1 MSRKAIV
8 GMVLLAAMPAAG
20 QFKASGVPVRAKVEA
35 APVQSAPTLDSA
47 ALGRIAATTQL
58 TGDLQR
64 QERTLLTR
72 VSERLRHKNRAAAMQ
87 DWERVIGMIRGRG
100 GASDVD
106 ALTNW
111 VLKQA
116 YLEQSKDLK
125 MYADK
130 VRFFNEQREA
140 AYASRAELERL
151 RSTLR
156 GNSAPRATTI
166 RAMTLAPAYRPGAR
180 AVSIGEPKPTTM
192 ESVVSELAG
201 IVVLCNK
208 ADENAAMANLDL
220 QNALQKQQQTLQTM
234 SNVSKIM
241 HDTAMAV
248 IRKIG

>member
-1 MSRKAIV
+1 MSRKVIV

-20 QFKASGVPVRAKVEA
+20 QFKAEGVPVRAKVEA
-35 APVQSAPTLDSA
+35 ARSQRGPTLDAA

-72 VSERLRHKNRAAAMQ
+72 VSERLRHKNRAAGMQ

-100 GASDVD
+100 GSSDMD
-106 ALTNW
+106 DLANW
-111 VLKQA
+111 VLNQA
-116 YLEQSKDLK
+116 YLDESKDLK

-130 VRFFNEQREA
+130 ARFFNEQKEA
-140 AYASRAELERL
+140 VYASRAELERL
-151 RSTLR
+151 QTTLR
-156 GNSAPRATTI
+156 RNNAPRTAAI
-166 RAMTLAPAYRPGAR
+166 RPVTLAPTYSPGAR
-180 AVSIGEPKPTTM
+180 AASIGAPKPATT
-192 ESVVSELAG
+192 ESVIPELAE

-208 ADENAAMANLDL
+208 ADENAEVANLDL
-220 QNALQKQQQTLQTM
+220 QNALQKQPQTLQTM
-234 SNVSKIM
+234 SNVSKMM